1 MKNILF
7 ILILTPLVGCST
19 QNTATTFSTSKTL
32 SAFHKPDPL
41 EATYHIEVLKT
52 EQKRRDDPV
61 FKIAKEKKTPPASSF
76 YALKLSLKF

>member
-7 ILILTPLVGCST
+7 IFIILPLIGCST
-19 QNTATTFSTSKTL
+19 QNAAVPFYTPKSL

-61 FKIAKEKKTPPASSF
+61 FKIAKEKKTPTASSF